1 VTDTEVRPDT
11 REELIRA
18 AERLFASRGIDGVSL
33 REITRAAGQRNTSA
47 LQYHFGDRP
56 TLLQAVIDKHRAD
69 TEPRRHALL
78 DQCETESGGDLRA
91 LAAALVL
98 PLAAKLA
105 DPDGGRA
112 YLQINCEV
120 YTRPSAHIELVP
132 RRDPGNSML
141 RWHAMVDPLL
151 PDEERK
157 SLHWRFPAIRLAFVE
172 LARRSESPPRRDD
185 RLFTS
190 HLTDLVTALLTSRP
204 SRHTLHLLEFR
215 APPAGRGRS

>member
-1 VTDTEVRPDT
+1 VTDTLVRSDT
-11 REELIRA
+11 REELIRS

-56 TLLQAVIDKHRAD
+56 GLLQAVIDKHRAD

-78 DQCETESGGDLRA
+78 DQCEAVGTAELRS

-105 DPDGGRA
+105 DPDGGRP

-120 YTRPSAHIELVP
+120 YTRPSAQIEPMP

-141 RWHAMVDPLL
+141 RWHAMLDPLL
-151 PDEERK
+151 PEEERK
-157 SLHWRFPAIRLAFVE
+157 ALHSRFPAIRLAFVE
-172 LARRSESPPRRDD
+172 LARRAESPPRRDD

-204 SRHTLHLLEFR
+204 SGPTLRLLELR
-215 APPAGRGRS
+215 ARPVSRGRS